1 MLNLENIEEKL
12 SKEILQFFM
21 TKQKLQKYFKIE
33 T

>member
-12 SKEILQFFM
+12 SKEILQCFM

>member
-21 TKQKLQKYFKIE
+21 TKQKLQKYSKIE